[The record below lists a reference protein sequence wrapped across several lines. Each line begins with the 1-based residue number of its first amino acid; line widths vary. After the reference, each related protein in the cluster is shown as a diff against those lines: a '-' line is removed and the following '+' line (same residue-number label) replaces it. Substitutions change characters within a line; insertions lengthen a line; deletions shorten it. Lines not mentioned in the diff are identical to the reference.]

1 MRELFTFRLKFN
13 VLTTNNGWLLEK
25 NDIMLIDDNIYE
37 KSENGLQISYIFEA
51 KSFEDAK
58 EIADKFIKEFNTKNI
73 KMGE

>member
-13 VLTTNNGWLLEK
+13 VLTTNDGWLLEK

-51 KSFEDAK
+51 KSLEDAEK
-58 EIADKFIKEFNTKNI
+58 IVNKFIKEFNTKNI
-73 KMGE
+73 KIGG

>member
-13 VLTTNNGWLLEK
+13 VLTTNDGWLLEK

-51 KSFEDAK
+51 KSLNEAE
-58 EIADKFIKEFNTKNI
+58 EIANKFIKEFNTKNI
-73 KMGE
+73 KIGG